1 MFSRVRNSTIDVW
14 MTSAL
19 GNLEKSNHFY
29 QKTYGPVEW
38 PTASRKFFF
47 DILLLLDCWGRSKPC
62 RILKFRWKNFTT
74 SGKKNLWKSGKNRKT
89 NPCSNKDEPI
99 RNFFTNEI
107 FLNFAHGFLTL
118 KRKFPLH
125 SLTAEIQL
133 PVLRPISG

>member
-1 MFSRVRNSTIDVW
+1 MRIFWILWWGWICMFSRVRNSTIDVW

-89 NPCSNKDEPI
+89 NPCSNKLEPI
-99 RNFFTNEI
+99 RNFFYEWNL
-107 FLNFAHGFLTL
+107 F
-118 KRKFPLH
+118 KFCTRVPH
-125 SLTAEIQL
+125 
-133 PVLRPISG
+133 P